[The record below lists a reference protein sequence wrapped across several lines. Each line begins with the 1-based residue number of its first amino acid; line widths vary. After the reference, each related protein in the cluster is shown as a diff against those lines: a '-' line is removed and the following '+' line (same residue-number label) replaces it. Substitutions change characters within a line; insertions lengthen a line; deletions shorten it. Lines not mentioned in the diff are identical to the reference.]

1 MRVRHKIKRKNEVLI
16 TTHNEGRGSKNDTK
30 KYHPINMIKYIKGM
44 EILHQFISE
53 KRTHN
58 IQDLLITHEY
68 ITQDKLSSY
77 IPDKLQSYIY
87 NNC

>member
-1 MRVRHKIKRKNEVLI
+1 
-16 TTHNEGRGSKNDTK
+16 
-30 KYHPINMIKYIKGM
+30 MIKYIKGM

-68 ITQDKLSSY
+68 ITQNKLSSY